1 MQIIWKSCVTLNY
14 DFCNNATFKKD
25 ETLTSHGK
33 KTTKKKKKKQQK
45 KTLPYAVFV
54 SYDKSCS
61 ILLFS
66 INNLHALDSIKGIHY
81 KNL

>member
-1 MQIIWKSCVTLNY
+1 MQIIGQSSVTLNY

-25 ETLTSHGK
+25 DTSTSHGK
-33 KTTKKKKKKQQK
+33 KQAKIK

-54 SYDKSCS
+54 SYDNSCS

-66 INNLHALDSIKGIHY
+66 INNLHAVDSIKGIHY
-81 KNL
+81 KKL

>member
-45 KTLPYAVFV
+45 KHCHMRFL
-54 SYDKSCS
+54 CHM
-61 ILLFS
+61 
-66 INNLHALDSIKGIHY
+66 INLAQYYYSVLITYMH
-81 KNL
+81 